1 MRELQISEIN
11 EVAGAGFFDVL
22 GAGIIGS
29 MAGINV
35 GLAKGGVSG
44 GSTGGILG
52 VGAIAA
58 AVTMAIGGVQGA
70 ITGFTYG
77 VVNGWD
83 KTLETFNNSCE
94 QWFDHTIPTPKV

>member
-11 EVAGAGFFDVL
+11 EVAGAGFFDTL
-22 GAGIIGS
+22 GASILGS
-29 MAGINV
+29 ITGINV

-52 VGAIAA
+52 IGSMAA
-58 AVTMAIGGVQGA
+58 AVTMVVGGVQGA
-70 ITGFTYG
+70 ITGFAYG
-77 VVNGWD
+77 LVNGWD
-83 KTLETFNNSCE
+83 KTLEAFNNSTD